1 VTVIDHPSR
10 SRGSDPD
17 SDPDPAPVDPPVE
30 PEAANPAAVGRVL
43 LELDPRQLE
52 DNPHNPRADLG
63 DLTELTDSIRAVGVL
78 EPLIVTP
85 TGAGRHMLLFGH
97 RRRAAAVEAGLATV
111 PCDVRAEYAG
121 KSAEQIA
128 DMLAENLHRR
138 DLTNLEEA
146 AGYEQL
152 SMFDGWTPEKI
163 ASRVGRPVGH
173 VRAGLAAAKVSDQLR
188 PNVVDGALTLE
199 QAAAIE
205 AYAGDAKAYQRLL
218 RAASYPPGLYHAL
231 ADERHKRE
239 VSDRRTATRRE
250 LVDAGVRVIGKP
262 RNFPWS
268 SVEARV
274 TELTTPDGALFT
286 PEAHASCPGHAA
298 FIDDDGAA
306 VFVCQH
312 PKDWNH
318 GTPPG
323 YAHRSKAEI
332 RAAEEA
338 AQARRQQDEAL
349 KVADEA
355 RVSFLHDYLSRKG
368 RPAAGTLRTALSIL
382 AAREMHYGS
391 TRSEAGH
398 LLNPDAAEGTAGGV
412 FGEAVA
418 KTADNRLPLIAFAYA
433 AAAAEAN
440 MRSRQAT
447 WQFDPELAVQ
457 WLTILED
464 LGKPLSEVET
474 ELRTYWSTPLEDED
488 DLLDGDL
495 PETQQPDEDG
505 PQSD

>member
-1 VTVIDHPSR
+1 
-10 SRGSDPD
+10 
-17 SDPDPAPVDPPVE
+17 
-30 PEAANPAAVGRVL
+30 
-43 LELDPRQLE
+43 
-52 DNPHNPRADLG
+52 
-63 DLTELTDSIRAVGVL
+63 VL

-85 TGAGRHMLLFGH
+85 TGDGVYMLLFGH

-138 DLTNLEEA
+138 DLTRLEEA
-146 AGYEQL
+146 AGYGQL
-152 SMFDGWTPEKI
+152 SMFDGWNPERI
-163 ASRVGRPVGH
+163 ASRVGRPVEH

-188 PNVVDGALTLE
+188 PKVVDGALTLE

-205 AYAGDAKAYQRLL
+205 AYAVDAKAYQRLL
-218 RAASYPPGLYHAL
+218 RAASYPPGLHHAL
-231 ADERHKRE
+231 ADERHKRD
-239 VSDRRTATRRE
+239 VADRKTATRRQ
-250 LVDAGVRVIGKP
+250 LADAGVRVIGKAK
-262 RNFPWS
+262 NFPWS

-274 TELTTPDGALFT
+274 TELTTPDGELLT

-298 FIDDDGAA
+298 FIDDTGEA

-318 GTPPG
+318 GTPAG
-323 YAHRSKAEI
+323 YAHRSKAEVQ
-332 RAAEEA
+332 AAEEA

-355 RVSFLHDYLSRKG
+355 RASFLQDYLSRKG

-398 LLNPDAAEGTAGGV
+398 LLNPDAAEGTAGAV

-418 KTADNRLPLIAFAYA
+418 KTADNRLPLIILAYA

-447 WQFDPELAVQ
+447 WQFYPELAVQ

-464 LGKPLSEVET
+464 LGYPLSEVET
-474 ELRTYWSTPLEDED
+474 ELRTYWSTPPEDED

-505 PQSD
+505 PHTD

>member
-1 VTVIDHPSR
+1 VTVIDHPTR
-10 SRGSDPD
+10 RHGSDPD
-17 SDPDPAPVDPPVE
+17 SRPDPAPVDPQAE

-52 DNPHNPRADLG
+52 DNPHNPRTDLG
-63 DLTELTDSIRAVGVL
+63 ELSELTDSIRAVGVL

-85 TGAGRHMLLFGH
+85 TGAGGHMLLFGH

-111 PCDVRAEYAG
+111 PCDVRADYAG

-138 DLTNLEEA
+138 DLTGLEEA

-152 SMFDGWTPEKI
+152 SMFDGWTAERI
-163 ASRVGRPVGH
+163 AGRVGRPVEH
-173 VRAGLAAAKVSDQLR
+173 VRAGLTAAKVSDQLR
-188 PNVVDGALTLE
+188 LKVIDGALTLE

-205 AYAGDAKAYQRLL
+205 AYADDAKAYQRLL
-218 RAASYPPGLYHAL
+218 RAASYPPGLHHAL
-231 ADERHKRE
+231 ADERHKRD
-239 VSDRRTATRRE
+239 VADRKTATRRD
-250 LVDAGVRVIGKP
+250 LADAGVRIIGKP
-262 RNFPWS
+262 KNFPWC

-274 TELTTPDGALFT
+274 TELTTPDGELLT
-286 PEAHASCPGHAA
+286 SETHASCPGHAA
-298 FIDDDGAA
+298 FIDDTGEA

-332 RAAEEA
+332 QAAEEA
-338 AQARRQQDEAL
+338 AQARRQQDEAV
-349 KVADEA
+349 KIADDA
-355 RVSFLHDYLSRKG
+355 RASFLQDYLSRKG
-368 RPAAGTLRTALSIL
+368 RPAAGTLRTALRIL

-398 LLNPDAAEGTAGGV
+398 LLNPDAAEGTAGEV

-440 MRSRQAT
+440 MRSRQAS
-447 WQFDPELAVQ
+447 WQFDPELAAQ
-457 WLTILED
+457 WLTVLED
-464 LGKPLSEVET
+464 LGYPLSEVET
-474 ELRTYWSTPLEDED
+474 ELRTYWSTPLENED

-495 PETQQPDEDG
+495 PVAEQPDEDRRHT
-505 PQSD
+505 D